1 MEWFIAIELAGLP
14 GIPTTARRTRDYMVR
29 LASADPEKA
38 RQRQGSKATEYHIS
52 LLPPTVQAALLRK
65 AGKVKVGGMT
75 LDLPKPKAERYCKEA
90 LWASWN
96 KANTK
101 AHDKAK
107 ASMTA
112 VQAVGAMA
120 RNGTSLMQ
128 AYQHVSD
135 EFGIS
140 LPTLC
145 RYCAAVKG
153 FDESDW
159 LAVLVPK
166 YQERARANRKNKL
179 AQVSETAWE
188 FFKADY
194 LRNEKPTLAGCYE
207 RLKLAAREH
216 EWVIP
221 SITSLKR
228 RMDLEVPRL
237 QQVMLR
243 EGEHAMMQL
252 YPPQVRTIEELDA
265 MSWING
271 DGYLHNVFV
280 TWFNGE
286 ILRPKTWFWQDI
298 YSRKI
303 IGWRT
308 DLSEN
313 TDSIRMSLMDVC
325 EKFGIPREITIDNT
339 RAAANKWMTGGV
351 PNRYRFKVKADDPIG
366 IIPTL
371 GIKLH
376 WSSVLLGK
384 GHGQAKPIER
394 AFGVGGLDEYIDK
407 HPTLAGCYTGPNPMA
422 KPDNYGDRA
431 VDAETFLR
439 VVAEGVAMYNA
450 KQDRQTE
457 ACRGVM
463 SFDQAFARSYEQA
476 AIRKATPEQLTM
488 MLLQA
493 EATRVS
499 QHGTVILESGGSIA
513 NRSNRYYH
521 ECLSDYV
528 GQKVVARFDPQRLHE
543 TVRIYTLSGL
553 HICDA
558 ECLEKVGFGDTQ
570 QAREHKRKRTQFVKA
585 NKQAALAQQG
595 MSALEAAAL
604 LPSIT
609 DEPAPETKVV
619 EMVRPA
625 SHGNAALAAQPHQQT
640 HLRSVAQIAPDI
652 PTAIDYEA
660 RFQAA
665 ALAMAEKQKNR
676 I

>member
-1 MEWFIAIELAGLP
+1 MEWFSIKDVIGLVGLP
-14 GIPTTARRTRDYMVR
+14 STLMGVHKVAKREGWVSRRKEGVR
-29 LASADPEKA
+29 GKA
-38 RQRQGSKATEYHIS
+38 LEFSVS
-52 LLPPTVQAALLRK
+52 SLPPVTQAALLRK
-65 AGKVKVGGMT
+65 SGKVVVGGMT
-75 LDLPKPKAERYCKEA
+75 LDLPKPQAPRYCKEQ
-90 LWASWN
+90 LWANWD
-96 KANTK
+96 KANDK
-101 AHDKAK
+101 GKDKAK
-107 ASMTA
+107 DRLKA
-112 VQAVGAMA
+112 VQAVHALVA
-120 RNGTSLMQ
+120 NGSTLME
-128 AYQHVSD
+128 AYQHIAT
-135 EFGIS
+135 EFDVA
-140 LPTLC
+140 LPTLR

-153 FDESDW
+153 FDDCDW
-159 LAVLVPK
+159 LAVLAPK
-166 YQERARANRKNKL
+166 QQQVATETRTARL
-179 AQVSETAWE
+179 APVSESAWE

-194 LRNEKPTLAGCYE
+194 LRREQPTAAACYE
-207 RLKLAAREH
+207 RLKLAARDQ
-216 EWVIP
+216 EWAVP
-221 SITSLKR
+221 SLNSLMR
-228 RMDLEVPRL
+228 RLGLEVKLP

-243 EGEHAMMQL
+243 QGEHALMQL

-280 TWFNGE
+280 RWFNGE

-351 PNRYRFKVKADDPIG
+351 PNRYRFKVKEDDPIG

-394 AFGVGGLDEYIDK
+394 AFGVGGLDEIIDK
-407 HPTLAGCYTGPNPMA
+407 HPALAGCYTGPNPMA

-431 VDAETFLR
+431 VDAAEFLR
-439 VVAEGVAMYNA
+439 VVAEGVAQYNA
-450 KQDRQTE
+450 KLGRQTE

-463 SFDQAFARSYEQA
+463 SFDQAFEQSYSKA
-476 AIRKATPEQLTM
+476 VIRKATPEQLTM

-499 QHGTVILESGGSIA
+499 KHGTITLESGGKIA
-513 NRSNRYYH
+513 SRSNRYYH
-521 ECLSDYV
+521 ECLSEYV
-528 GQKVVARFDPQRLHE
+528 GQKVVARFDPQGLHE
-543 TVRIYTLSGL
+543 TVRIYTLTGL
-553 HICDA
+553 HLCNA
-558 ECLEKVGFGDTQ
+558 ECLEKVAFGDTQ

-585 NKQAALAQQG
+585 NKAAAQAKQG

-604 LPSIT
+604 LPSIS

-619 EMVRPA
+619 EMVRPVA
-625 SHGNAALAAQPHQQT
+625 LGNAALAVQP
-640 HLRSVAQIAPDI
+640 APLAASQ
-652 PTAIDYEA
+652 PKTEPAPVVDYEA
-660 RFQAA
+660 RYIAA
-665 ALAMAEKQKNR
+665 NELALATLKKSR